1 MTKKGDIM
9 YNYLLNFVSDETGAV
24 SVDWVVLTAATVG
37 LAVIAIALLV
47 SVNDGVGQNI
57 GDGLKAAEVRE
68 LDFTPD

>member
-1 MTKKGDIM
+1 MQPTGDPM
-9 YNYLLNFVSDETGAV
+9 STSLNVFLLDETGAV

-37 LAVIAIALLV
+37 LAVSAIALLV

>member
-1 MTKKGDIM
+1 MLTSLK
-9 YNYLLNFVSDETGAV
+9 FFFFDETGAV

-37 LAVIAIALLV
+37 LAMGAIAILL

-57 GDGLKAAEVRE
+57 RKGLSGAEVQE